1 MGIKLYIATAASV
14 ALAAMFFYKLMTHR
28 RMFRNLPGP
37 PHHWLFGH
45 LPIMGKIAASLPPDA
60 NPQAYA
66 HYIRKEYKLGE
77 FFYLD
82 LWPLTESQLVCCDPE
97 IAAYITQVKNF
108 DKGAMISKFMEP
120 LVGKKSV
127 VALNGAEWK
136 MVRRVL
142 NPGFA
147 TSALQQHIPNIVND
161 ACIFA
166 GILEEHA
173 KKGDVFPMEEHVARV
188 IINIMCRVALDIDC
202 KAQTEDHPLTAGIRM
217 QADLQPVALLARYLP
232 DPNPYRRW
240 LRARN
245 TKRINNLI
253 VQIVQDRINKP
264 EAVALDGKKVKKHHF
279 VDLALEAFN
288 EQNGDGKVT
297 GISPQF
303 LEMMTSQI
311 KSVIFA
317 GHDSSA
323 NTVCYVFHELS
334 RHPEIIAK
342 VRAEHDEVLGTDI
355 DKAADIIKANPA
367 LLNKMDYTLA
377 VIKETLRKWPPIAGS
392 YRFGSKEH
400 PVSHNG
406 NTYPTYPFACYV
418 NDYAIMRSEEVFPE
432 PLAFKPERFLV
443 PDGHPLAVPKNAW
456 RPFEKGPRFCVG
468 EAMAL
473 IQTKVLLVMV
483 LRKFDITA
491 AYEQPGPEMEGE
503 RMYQTLH
510 VTAKPKDSMPA
521 RVSFRK

>member
-1 MGIKLYIATAASV
+1 MGNKLWLAAAASV
-14 ALAAMFFYKLMTHR
+14 GLTVMFVVKLITHR

-37 PHHWLFGH
+37 PHSWLFGH
-45 LPIMGKIAASLPPDA
+45 LPVMGKIAASMPPDA

-66 HYIRKEYKLGE
+66 HYIKQEYGLGD
-77 FFYLD
+77 FFYMD
-82 LWPLTESQLVCCDPE
+82 LWPLTESQLVACEPE

-147 TSALQQHIPNIVND
+147 ISALQQHIPKIIDD
-161 ACIFA
+161 AQIFA
-166 GILEEHA
+166 GILEGHA
-173 KKGDVFPMEEHVARV
+173 KKGDVFHMEEAVARV

-217 QADLQPVALLARYLP
+217 QADLQPVALMARYLP
-232 DPNPYRRW
+232 DPNLYRRW
-240 LRARN
+240 QRANN
-245 TKRINNLI
+245 TKKINKLI
-253 VQIVQDRINKP
+253 VDIVQDRVAKPDPINA
-264 EAVALDGKKVKKHHF
+264 EGKKVKKHHF

-288 EQNGDGKVT
+288 EQTDGKVT

-323 NTVCYVFHELS
+323 NTVCYIFHELS
-334 RHPEIIAK
+334 RHPAVLAK
-342 VRAEHDEVLGTDI
+342 VRAELDEILGTDV
-355 DKAADIIKANPA
+355 DAAADIIKANPA

-400 PVSHNG
+400 PLSYEG
-406 NTYPTYPFACYV
+406 QTYPTWPFACYV
-418 NDYAIMRSEEVFPE
+418 NDYAIMRNADVFPN
-432 PLAFKPERFLV
+432 PLEFNPERFLV

-473 IQTKVLLVMV
+473 VQTKVILVSV
-483 LRKFDITA
+483 IRKFDIA
-491 AYEQPGPEMEGE
+491 ACYEGPGPEMEGE

-521 RVSFRK
+521 RVTYRK